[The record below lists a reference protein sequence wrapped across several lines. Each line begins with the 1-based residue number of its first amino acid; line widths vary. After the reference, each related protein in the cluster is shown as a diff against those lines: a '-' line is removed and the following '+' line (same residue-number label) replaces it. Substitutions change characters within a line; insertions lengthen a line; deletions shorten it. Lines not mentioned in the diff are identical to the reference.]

1 MLSFPSS
8 DGNEMFNEKRAVN
21 KMDNIINSIKL
32 ISIKDLLKRLTQLAQ
47 TPVFKNILLVSSIT
61 LIVKGLG
68 FYKESVVAGEF
79 GLSQQLDTFFIAM
92 LIPGFITTV
101 FLGSFNNVFIPNYI
115 SEMRTGNNMSSFQ
128 STGFLVVLGVSTV
141 FLVIAMLVTDFY
153 LKNFFAGHTEEYYD
167 FIKVQFYIIAPCI
180 IIWGLSSFISGL
192 LNINNEFKYSSFNSV
207 FTPIVTIICVFF
219 FKDQMGNT
227 VLASAILI
235 GGILNFIYLL
245 LIALNR
251 KVISLGK
258 PDFKNPNAII
268 MFKQVPAKASSGFLT
283 GLLGVTD
290 QFFAAQLAIGSIS
303 ALNYGLKVPAFL
315 TGLLVLAMNNVLLPY
330 FSKKVAVNKEKAFN
344 SMFKML
350 KWLFIG
356 SSVVTILVI
365 LTSDYMVEMLFERK
379 EFTSEDTLVV
389 SIVQKIR
396 LVYIPFTLCG
406 MVLVNFLTSINR
418 NSFMAW
424 VALASVILN
433 IILDYVG
440 MKLYGI
446 YGISIAT
453 TLIYIFRSLVLL
465 KFALN
470 ERKQTSTV

>member
-1 MLSFPSS
+1 
-8 DGNEMFNEKRAVN
+8 
-21 KMDNIINSIKL
+21 
-32 ISIKDLLKRLTQLAQ
+32 
-47 TPVFKNILLVSSIT
+47 
-61 LIVKGLG
+61 
-68 FYKESVVAGEF
+68 
-79 GLSQQLDTFFIAM
+79 
-92 LIPGFITTV
+92 
-101 FLGSFNNVFIPNYI
+101 
-115 SEMRTGNNMSSFQ
+115 
-128 STGFLVVLGVSTV
+128 
-141 FLVIAMLVTDFY
+141 
-153 LKNFFAGHTEEYYD
+153 
-167 FIKVQFYIIAPCI
+167 
-180 IIWGLSSFISGL
+180 
-192 LNINNEFKYSSFNSV
+192 
-207 FTPIVTIICVFF
+207 
-219 FKDQMGNT
+219 MGNT
-227 VLASAILI
+227 VLATAILI

-258 PDFKNPNAII
+258 PDLKNPNAII

-330 FSKKVAVNKEKAFN
+330 F
-344 SMFKML
+344 
-350 KWLFIG
+350 
-356 SSVVTILVI
+356 
-365 LTSDYMVEMLFERK
+365 EMK

-424 VALASVILN
+424 VAFASVILN
-433 IILDYVG
+433 VILDYVG

-453 TLIYIFRSLVLL
+453 LIYVFRSLVLL
-465 KFALN
+465 KFAIN
-470 ERKQTSTV
+470 ERKQTSTA